1 MDSEN
6 DRTMAYSLSTNS
18 KIVLIVVAMGIVAVA
33 ALTVYHTS
41 IFMDIKMESVSN
53 SY

>member
-1 MDSEN
+1 MEPEN
-6 DRTMAYSLSTNS
+6 DRTTPYSLSSNS

-41 IFMDIKMESVSN
+41 IFMDIQMESVSIC
-53 SY
+53 Y